1 MGAVIQ
7 KSEISIGNARIEIV
21 MQGGFSEHG
30 SRRRVDMHH
39 HPNFEIHYI
48 EEGSF
53 CFEQE
58 SGSVTVEK
66 DSLVAYPTETLSR
79 VYR

>member
-30 SRRRVDMHH
+30 SHRTVDMHC

-48 EEGSF
+48 EEM
-53 CFEQE
+53 
-58 SGSVTVEK
+58 EK
-66 DSLVAYPTETLSR
+66 KSLKLLKKYMMNFKIIS
-79 VYR
+79 